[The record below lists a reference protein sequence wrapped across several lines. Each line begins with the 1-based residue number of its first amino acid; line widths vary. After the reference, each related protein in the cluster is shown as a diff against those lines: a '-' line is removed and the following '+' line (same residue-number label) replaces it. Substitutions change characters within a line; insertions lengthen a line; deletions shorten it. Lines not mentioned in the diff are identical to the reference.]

1 MGRCET
7 KGPSQPTGSK
17 EGVGRGG
24 GMSSQATGTD
34 TKEPSCHPCTTAS
47 VRGSA
52 LSARTAE
59 RPPAVVHFLFLSFP
73 EGKIEKRRSF
83 VVGFRARARDVVDRE
98 RAEGAGGGKKRVGL
112 PTINAVRVLLSR
124 DFAGGEGKKVSGQ
137 KKKKKMERRE

>member
-1 MGRCET
+1 M
-7 KGPSQPTGSK
+7 PSVHDG
-17 EGVGRGG
+17 E
-24 GMSSQATGTD
+24 
-34 TKEPSCHPCTTAS
+34 
-47 VRGSA
+47 RGSA

-73 EGKIEKRRSF
+73 EGNIEKRRSF
-83 VVGFRARARDVVDRE
+83 VVGFRARARDVVDRG

-124 DFAGGEGKKVSGQ
+124 DFDGGEGKKVSGQ

>member
-1 MGRCET
+1 M
-7 KGPSQPTGSK
+7 PSVHDG
-17 EGVGRGG
+17 E
-24 GMSSQATGTD
+24 
-34 TKEPSCHPCTTAS
+34 
-47 VRGSA
+47 RGST

-73 EGKIEKRRSF
+73 VGKIEKRRSF

-98 RAEGAGGGKKRVGL
+98 RAEGAGGGKKKRVGL

-124 DFAGGEGKKVSGQ
+124 DFDGGEGKKVSGQ